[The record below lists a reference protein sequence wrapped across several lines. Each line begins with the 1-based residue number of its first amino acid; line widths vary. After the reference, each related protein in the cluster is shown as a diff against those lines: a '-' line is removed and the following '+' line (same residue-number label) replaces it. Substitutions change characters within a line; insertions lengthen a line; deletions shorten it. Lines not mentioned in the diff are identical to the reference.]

1 MSRTR
6 THYQV
11 LGIAEDASIE
21 QIRRAYR
28 ALVRRYHPDHLGDRA
43 TNPHS
48 KAEAEHHIRELNA
61 AWQELRDPERRAHYD
76 RRIAHAPREA
86 PYDPFPP
93 GTEPEPPGGFEE
105 WYADAARRRTEA
117 RTISRPSAPARP
129 FRVRLLIGFGVIV
142 LIGIM
147 LIVLIT
153 GESGDSLPPA
163 VGQGRCVR
171 VETGPHTVEVP
182 CDQRNDGKILGQVD
196 VPGECPNGA
205 VARRLSAQDSQIT
218 CLDESTR

>member
-1 MSRTR
+1 VSRTR

-11 LGIAEDASIE
+11 LGVAEDASIE

-43 TNPHS
+43 QNPLS
-48 KAEAEHHIRELNA
+48 KAEAEQHIRELNA
-61 AWQELRDPERRAHYD
+61 AWQELRDPDRRAHYD
-76 RRIAHAPREA
+76 RRLTPS
-86 PYDPFPP
+86 PPQTPFSPFPP
-93 GTEPEPPGGFEE
+93 GTEPEPPGGFDE

-117 RTISRPSAPARP
+117 RVVTRSTAPTRP

-142 LIGIM
+142 LVGIM

-153 GESGDSLPPA
+153 GESSDSLPPA

-171 VETGPHTVEVP
+171 VETGPQTIEVP
-182 CDQRNDGKILGQVD
+182 CDQRNDGKILSQVN

-205 VARRLSAQDSQIT
+205 VARRLSAQDSQLT
-218 CLDESTR
+218 CLALAGG